1 MAHGPIKFHDL
12 SALEVLRAGETEAME
27 QLAQSA
33 AFLMGFARG
42 ADARIEALE
51 KRLHHLEDKVS
62 EILQRSA
69 GVGRVVS
76 PTHREADSEQLP
88 PDRDPE
94 GGAEQTGDG
103 VPLSFGG
110 GEAVKRNA

>member
-1 MAHGPIKFHDL
+1 MKEPINFRDL
-12 SALEVLRAGETEAME
+12 STLEVLRSGETEAME
-27 QLAQSA
+27 KLAQSA
-33 AFLMGFARG
+33 AFLLGFARG

-76 PTHREADSEQLP
+76 LTDRPPDEQQLSS
-88 PDRDPE
+88 DRDPE

-103 VPLSFGG
+103 VPVPSGG
-110 GEAVKRNA
+110 GATVKRNA